1 MSVCLEAVK
10 GNRDLVIHIDAIYNE
25 DKSINKKMMLKYNLR
40 FRELEVEIKIFLGE
54 LTSKIIK
61 NSYVRNLILT
71 GGDVALG
78 VCKELGIYNINILDE
93 LLSGISLAIANY
105 KNYKLNITTK
115 AGGFGKEAALYNL
128 IIKLK
133 TIKMEERLII

>member
-61 NSYVRNLILT
+61 NSYARNLILT